1 MKSIIKKTNLGLALA
16 ISFSASAAQITEYHN
31 EVLLA
36 LAQISKKYDPAVM
49 PNASQAF
56 YSDLC
61 RAIDKPNLNGVK
73 DQLLI
78 DTIVKRMN
86 PDFKKDVYKSLTLE
100 DKKFAIE
107 GLIAEFFNKNNKD
120 SLAKFIDMLVF
131 IVLEGQQFKEL
142 VPVLQKHQKEL
153 DDIKNTKPS
162 KGWPTKL
169 LLLGLKK
176 KVEAILKS
184 VPKGVVDDVKKAA
197 DKAKGNFKL
206 DRNQMIAILEQRV
219 NANAEPIKKLI

>member
-1 MKSIIKKTNLGLALA
+1 MKSIIKKINLGLALA
-16 ISFSASAAQITEYHN
+16 ISFSASAQITEYHN

-107 GLIAEFFNKNNKD
+107 GLVAEFFNKNNKD
-120 SLAKFIDMLVF
+120 SLAKFIDMLLFV
-131 IVLEGQQFKEL
+131 VLEGHQYKDL
-142 VPVLQKHQKEL
+142 VPVIEKHQKEL
-153 DDIKNTKPS
+153 NEIKNIKPS
-162 KGWPTKL
+162 RAWPTKML
-169 LLLGLKK
+169 LWKLKSK
-176 KVEAILKS
+176 IEAILKS

-206 DRNQMIAILEQRV
+206 DTNQMIAIFEQRI
-219 NANAEPIKKLI
+219 NANAEPIKKLT